1 MAGQVQSK
9 LIVGKKENVA
19 DELLLLNPYQIPVLN
34 LVGFGEAVYNTH
46 YGWIEDK
53 LKSMSTVLT
62 KAVVAL
68 DTTVEVED
76 ASMFRADQVIKIKE
90 ELLRVTGVSAK
101 VVTVERAFGGT
112 VAGTASISDK
122 VEIMFN
128 LKEEGSEARESNYI
142 PRESLFNVTQ
152 IFDDTVKVSG
162 TAQSMAQYG
171 IDDLYLYEKMKVQDR
186 LAFELEKAI
195 VNGIRYEDGDIR
207 MMGGIKSYIKSNIY
221 EAAAQP
227 INYEILDNAMLDIF
241 NSGAMKDATRHVL
254 MVSAKQKQVLS
265 TLDNSRLT
273 VYNETN
279 TFGRNVMAVVTN
291 YGELPIIVN
300 TNLEADEVMILDAN
314 RIKVKPLQGRDF
326 THTYLGVTGDNIK
339 GQIVGE
345 YTLEFKQELAHAW
358 IKGLKTV

>member
-1 MAGQVQSK
+1 MPQAKSN
-9 LIVGKKENVA
+9 LIVGKKENIS

-34 LVGFGEAVYNTH
+34 LVGFGQAVHNTH
-46 YGWIEDK
+46 YGWVEDK

-62 KAVVAL
+62 KAVTAI

-76 ASMFRADQVIKIKE
+76 AAMFRPDQVIKVKE
-90 ELLRVTGVSAK
+90 ELLRVTQVSAK
-101 VVTVERAFGGT
+101 VVTVERAFGST
-112 VAGTASISDK
+112 VAGTASIGDK

-128 LKEEGSEARESNYI
+128 LKEEGSDARSGKYI
-142 PRESLFNVTQ
+142 PRESLHNITQ

-162 TAQSMAQYG
+162 TAQAVEEYG
-171 IDDLYLYEKMKVQDR
+171 VDDLYLYERMKVQDR

-207 MMGGIKSYIKSNIY
+207 MMGGIKSYIKSNVY
-221 EAAAQP
+221 EAAAAS
-227 INYEILDNAMLDIF
+227 ITYEMLDNAMLDIF

-265 TLDNSRLT
+265 TLDNTRLT
-273 VYNETN
+273 VYNETS

-291 YGELPIIVN
+291 YGELPIITN

-314 RIKVKPLQGRDF
+314 RISVKPLKGRDF
-326 THTYLGVTGDNIK
+326 THTYLGIKGDYIS

-345 YTLEFKQELAHAW
+345 YTMEFKQELAHAW
-358 IKGLKTV
+358 IKGLKTA